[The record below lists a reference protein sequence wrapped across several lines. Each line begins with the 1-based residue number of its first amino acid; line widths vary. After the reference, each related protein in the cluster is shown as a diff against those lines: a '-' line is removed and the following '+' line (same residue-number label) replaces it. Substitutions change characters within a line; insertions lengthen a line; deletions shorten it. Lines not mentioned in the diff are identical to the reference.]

1 MLSLACDYRVMTDGT
16 KRNAWLCMN
25 EVGFREYPPI
35 VQLSNLTSQ
44 QVHFG
49 AVWPLSFTA
58 ILRAKFGDHRLQR
71 KIALEGHRF
80 VPSEAL
86 ADGILDH
93 LVTGNTTAVV
103 AKAEEVADLIS
114 GNASAG
120 VWGLIKVCILI
131 APATSS
137 SHSFDR
143 IFSQTFIVILWRV
156 LGRI

>member
-1 MLSLACDYRVMTDGT
+1 MAH
-16 KRNAWLCMN
+16 
-25 EVGFREYPPI
+25 
-35 VQLSNLTSQ
+35 LSNLISP

-49 AVWPLSFTA
+49 AVWPFSFTA

-103 AKAEEVADLIS
+103 AKAEEVADRIS
-114 GNASAG
+114 GNAAAG
-120 VWGLIKVCILI
+120 VWGLIKVCFLILQ
-131 APATSS
+131 ADCS
-137 SHSFDR
+137 SHPFDC
-143 IFSQTFIVILWRV
+143 IFSQTFTVIL
-156 LGRI
+156 